1 MSNTYFKIDHRYNKK
16 PQYVPSSSS
25 FRQDNKQTIVPTMS
39 QSSDIVSVVGINN
52 KNKPV
57 TSFRCQ
63 IHDVLQEWQRL
74 QQEKKKY
81 EQQQQQQQ
89 QSERKRPGFW
99 GDKNQVYDEFDRIME
114 EDLEN
119 QLKELERQEEEQYKR
134 VEQILE
140 EQLQKNPN
148 NNEENDE
155 FERYCM
161 ELLEEYEKK
170 EVVEQMRII
179 PQDKSSQSS
188 NQVLNINVDN

>member
-81 EQQQQQQQ
+81 EQQQQA
-89 QSERKRPGFW
+89 ERKRPGFW

-134 VEQILE
+134 AEQILE

-170 EVVEQMRII
+170 EVAEQMRII